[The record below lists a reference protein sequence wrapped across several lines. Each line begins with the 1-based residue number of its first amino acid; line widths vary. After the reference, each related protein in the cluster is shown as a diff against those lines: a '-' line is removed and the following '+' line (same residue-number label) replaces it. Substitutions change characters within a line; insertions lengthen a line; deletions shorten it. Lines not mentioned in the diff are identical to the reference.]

1 MPTLA
6 VGAVLTAGGVALGLR
21 RMNDDDVVKVAV
33 LSSAFFV
40 TSLIHVPIGPVAV
53 HLVLN
58 GLAGVVLGWA
68 AFPAIL
74 VGLLLQA
81 TVFGYGGI
89 TTLGVNT
96 LTMALPAVACSW
108 AFGGAVRRASGSRAF
123 MLGAIVGAGAVAGSC
138 VLVALALLTAGR
150 AFLAIAQTEIV
161 MHVPVMAIEA
171 IVTGSAIA
179 FLRKVRP
186 EVLAALG
193 PAAEHTV
200 A

>member
-1 MPTLA
+1 
-6 VGAVLTAGGVALGLR
+6 
-21 RMNDDDVVKVAV
+21 
-33 LSSAFFV
+33 
-40 TSLIHVPIGPVAV
+40 
-53 HLVLN
+53 
-58 GLAGVVLGWA
+58 
-68 AFPAIL
+68 
-74 VGLLLQA
+74 
-81 TVFGYGGI
+81 
-89 TTLGVNT
+89 
-96 LTMALPAVACSW
+96 
-108 AFGGAVRRASGSRAF
+108 
-123 MLGAIVGAGAVAGSC
+123 